1 MFCKN
6 CGKELDDRAVVCPNC
21 GVPTDEKAFSHNA
34 VKENDAPSAGF
45 AVLCFF
51 IPILG
56 LILYL
61 VWKDEYP
68 LKAKSCGKGALISV
82 IVYVALFVFYFVFYI
97 IFFMIILSAGACAV
111 TMAACL

>member
-1 MFCKN
+1 M
-6 CGKELDDRAVVCPNC
+6 
-21 GVPTDEKAFSHNA
+21 
-34 VKENDAPSAGF
+34 KENDAPSAGF
-45 AVLCFF
+45 AILCFF

-82 IVYVALFVFYFVFYI
+82 IVYVALFVFYI
-97 IFFMIILSAGACAV
+97 IFFMIILSAGACA
-111 TMAACL
+111 TMAACLIKQQHNSVKNLPEGRFF

>member
-6 CGKELDDRAVVCPNC
+6 CGKEIDDRAAICPNC

-68 LKAKSCGKGALISV
+68 LKAKSCGKGALIGV
-82 IVYVALFVFYFVFYI
+82 IVEFVLGFVMGIIMAL
-97 IFFMIILSAGACAV
+97 AGAALY
-111 TMAACL
+111 AAAPIFLL

>member
-45 AVLCFF
+45 AVLCFSF
-51 IPILG
+51 RSWG
-56 LILYL
+56 
-61 VWKDEYP
+61 
-68 LKAKSCGKGALISV
+68 
-82 IVYVALFVFYFVFYI
+82 
-97 IFFMIILSAGACAV
+97 
-111 TMAACL
+111 

>member
-6 CGKELDDRAVVCPNC
+6 CGKEIDDRAAICPNC
-21 GVPTDEKAFSHNA
+21 GVPTDEKAFSQNT

-68 LKAKSCGKGALISV
+68 LKAKSCGKGALIAV
-82 IVYVALFVFYFVFYI
+82 IVDIVLAVIYV
-97 IFFMIILSAGACAV
+97 IFFMFILSVGACAV

>member
-21 GVPTDEKAFSHNA
+21 GVALNEQT
-34 VKENDAPSAGF
+34 APAASADRPNAGF
-45 AVLCFF
+45 AVLGFL
-51 IPILG
+51 IPLVG

-61 VWKDEYP
+61 VWKGTYP

-82 IVYVALFVFYFVFYI
+82 IVYVALFVFYI
-97 IFFMIILSAGACAV
+97 IFFMIILSAGACA

>member
-6 CGKELDDRAVVCPNC
+6 CGKEIDDRAAICPNC
-21 GVPTDEKAFSHNA
+21 GVPTETTAVTPGATHNA
-34 VKENDAPSAGF
+34 ADAPSAGF

-82 IVYVALFVFYFVFYI
+82 IVYVALIVFYI